1 MAFDTTANRKRPQN
15 FEALKGQDFVVSTL
29 KSSIESGRIAHAYL
43 FSGPRG
49 VGKTTSARLLAKALC
64 CKNGPT
70 ANPCGEC
77 EMCKSIASSSAVDV
91 IEIDGASNTGVDD
104 IRTIKEE
111 LMFPP
116 QYSRYKIYIIDE
128 VHMLSTSA
136 FNALLKTIEEPPE
149 WAVFIFATTELQKV
163 PSTIQ
168 SRCQCFNFRLFGEET
183 ISSLIKKAADED
195 NIRIDDNS
203 VLWISKRARGSMR
216 DAYTLFDQCASF
228 ANGDI
233 TFEKI
238 KSELG
243 ITGPDELLELFS
255 YAINGEVDKAILKL
269 NTLFKAGKSP
279 EAFVTDAAN
288 YLRDALL
295 IVSGIEEKTLL
306 FSPVEYFDKQLLLS
320 VGKAGLEKAL
330 ERFLRLYRE
339 IRYSIAPIYE
349 IECALSSFSTLK
361 YSLTNEQIVMQLE
374 GLKKA
379 LLEGLNKADQNLTF
393 SITDTQENNRAQ
405 NIEQR
410 EAVSVS
416 ENLLDAHT
424 PVENSEKNTDSTDKQ
439 IADIIKKSS
448 MILYSAFLS
457 KAFLEKKD
465 EGYVLGITSVLGY
478 TECQKPESLKLI
490 TNAVNSVY
498 GTSLP
503 LKIEKVQSAKKERE
517 YTKADEIAKMFKGD
531 VV

>member
-1 MAFDTTANRKRPQN
+1 MAFDTTANRKRPQS

-70 ANPCGEC
+70 ATPCGEC
-77 EMCKSIASSSAVDV
+77 EMCKSISSSSAVDV

-104 IRTIKEE
+104 IRSIKEE

-168 SRCQCFNFRLFGEET
+168 SRCQCFNFRLFTEDV
-183 ISSLIKKAADED
+183 ISSLIRKASEDD
-195 NIRIDDNS
+195 NIKIDEES

-228 ANGDI
+228 ANGNI

-238 KSELG
+238 KNELG
-243 ITGPDELLELFS
+243 ITGPDELSELFS
-255 YAINGEVDKAILKL
+255 YAIKGETDKAILKL
-269 NTLFKAGKSP
+269 NSILKSGKSP
-279 EAFVTDAAN
+279 ESFITDAAN

-295 IVSGIEEKTLL
+295 ITSGIEEKTLL
-306 FSPVEYFDKQLLLS
+306 FSPVEYFDKTLLS
-320 VGKAGLEKAL
+320 SIGKNGAEKAL

-339 IRYSIAPIYE
+339 IKYSLSPSYE
-349 IECALSSFSTLK
+349 IECALSGLSKLK
-361 YSLTNEQIVMQLE
+361 SSLSNEEIVLRLE
-374 GLKKA
+374 ELKKS
-379 LLEGLNKADQNLTF
+379 LIDGLSKTSSSLSF
-393 SITDTQENNRAQ
+393 SITKNDVNNNTQNN
-405 NIEQR
+405 EQP
-410 EAVSVS
+410 AVSEVYAS
-416 ENLLDAHT
+416 SAPTCN
-424 PVENSEKNTDSTDKQ
+424 NSPADTNNTDDKDSQ
-439 IADIIKKSS
+439 IAEILKKESL
-448 MILYSAFLS
+448 ILYSAFLS
-457 KAFLEKKD
+457 KASLTQKND
-465 EGYVLGITSVLGY
+465 RYVLEITSVLGY
-478 TECQKPESLKLI
+478 AECQKSESLKKLTSAI
-490 TNAVNSVY
+490 NSVY

-503 LKIEKVQSAKKERE
+503 VAVEKVQNEKKVHIQ
-517 YTKADEIAKMFKGD
+517 TKADEIAKMFKGD

>member
-195 NIRIDDNS
+195 NIKIDDNS

-279 EAFVTDAAN
+279 EAFVTDAVT
-288 YLRDALL
+288 YLSYALL
-295 IVSGIEEKTLL
+295 L
-306 FSPVEYFDKQLLLS
+306 
-320 VGKAGLEKAL
+320 
-330 ERFLRLYRE
+330 
-339 IRYSIAPIYE
+339 
-349 IECALSSFSTLK
+349 
-361 YSLTNEQIVMQLE
+361 
-374 GLKKA
+374 
-379 LLEGLNKADQNLTF
+379 
-393 SITDTQENNRAQ
+393 
-405 NIEQR
+405 
-410 EAVSVS
+410 
-416 ENLLDAHT
+416 
-424 PVENSEKNTDSTDKQ
+424 
-439 IADIIKKSS
+439 
-448 MILYSAFLS
+448 
-457 KAFLEKKD
+457 
-465 EGYVLGITSVLGY
+465 
-478 TECQKPESLKLI
+478 
-490 TNAVNSVY
+490 VY
-498 GTSLP
+498 Y
-503 LKIEKVQSAKKERE
+503 I
-517 YTKADEIAKMFKGD
+517 
-531 VV
+531 